1 MKVVTKG
8 KIFFDVLGLFCKA
21 VLSDSKRNS
30 ARIVLTS
37 SQGSSFYKA
46 SYEFF
51 NECLTEKLS
60 GMHDT
65 CTSIADKVILDKEI
79 SKRRTIRV
87 YDLQC
92 EKKTVVQ
99 VILII

>member
-1 MKVVTKG
+1 MLLPVMGCQCVIRIFLRFGVTGLKVVTKG

-46 SYEFF
+46 S
-51 NECLTEKLS
+51 
-60 GMHDT
+60 
-65 CTSIADKVILDKEI
+65 
-79 SKRRTIRV
+79 
-87 YDLQC
+87 
-92 EKKTVVQ
+92 
-99 VILII
+99 

>member
-1 MKVVTKG
+1 
-8 KIFFDVLGLFCKA
+8 
-21 VLSDSKRNS
+21 
-30 ARIVLTS
+30 
-37 SQGSSFYKA
+37 
-46 SYEFF
+46 
-51 NECLTEKLS
+51 
-60 GMHDT
+60 MHDT

-99 VILII
+99 VILIF

>member
-1 MKVVTKG
+1 MNV
-8 KIFFDVLGLFCKA
+8 
-21 VLSDSKRNS
+21 N
-30 ARIVLTS
+30 
-37 SQGSSFYKA
+37 
-46 SYEFF
+46 
-51 NECLTEKLS
+51 LTEKLS

-79 SKRRTIRV
+79 SKSVKCLQKRRTIRV

-99 VILII
+99 FILIFLITTRFNQKYYLFTCIFQSFLDFLG